1 MTSIRPFEAVDIFK
15 FNSTN
20 LDPLTETY
28 DLNFYFSYL
37 ARWPNLFT
45 VAEGR
50 DGTIDAYSKYSPF
63 TSHDPKYS
71 NLCLTCFLVMGKL
84 ESSPSYYQFSE
95 HYLPWHAHIT
105 ALTVAP
111 HARRLGLARIL
122 SQSFERAGDE
132 NDAWFVDLFVRQS
145 NEIAQALYKGLGYSV
160 YRRVLDYY
168 VDDPEKVDV
177 HAEDAYDMRKPL
189 KRDKNKKHVRERG
202 EDFAVDPSDVW

>member
-1 MTSIRPFEAVDIFK
+1 MDIFK

-50 DGTIDAYSKYSPF
+50 DGTIDAYSKISTHFPLHAAHKLML
-63 TSHDPKYS
+63 S
-71 NLCLTCFLVMGKL
+71 LVMGKL
-84 ESSPSYYQFSE
+84 ESSPPYYQFNE

-111 HARRLGLARIL
+111 HARRRGLARIL

-160 YRRVLDYY
+160 YRRVVGYY
-168 VDDPEKVDV
+168 VDDPEKADV

-189 KRDKNKKHVRERG
+189 KRDKDKRHVRERG